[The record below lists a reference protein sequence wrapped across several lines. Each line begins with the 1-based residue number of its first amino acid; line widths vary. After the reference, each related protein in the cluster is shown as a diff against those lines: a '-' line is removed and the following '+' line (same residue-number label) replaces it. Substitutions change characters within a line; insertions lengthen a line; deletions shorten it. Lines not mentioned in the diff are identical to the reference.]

1 MIWNRPP
8 QSQLDKYHKGGLL
21 DDIFNVLPEN
31 RADCSVRTFENV
43 VNVTSAHT
51 QENSGFC
58 DMFNAEVKCS
68 EEVQVRVIEKENFE
82 RELLEVLKKLWAVQ
96 MKKKTVIFVTYMIL
110 TTMEVNVN
118 SKNCS
123 VQSNMRSS
131 TKT

>member
-1 MIWNRPP
+1 M
-8 QSQLDKYHKGGLL
+8 QTTVYL
-21 DDIFNVLPEN
+21 
-31 RADCSVRTFENV
+31 CTFENA

-58 DMFNAEVKCS
+58 DMFNAKVEYS
-68 EEVQVRVIEKENFE
+68 EEVQIRVIEKENFDL
-82 RELLEVLKKLWAVQ
+82 ELSEVLKKLWAVQ
-96 MKKKTVIFVTYMIL
+96 MKKKTLFLFTYMIL

-131 TKT
+131 TIT

>member
-1 MIWNRPP
+1 MIWNRSP

-68 EEVQVRVIEKENFE
+68 EEVQIRVIEKENVE

-96 MKKKTVIFVTYMIL
+96 MKKKQLFLSHI
-110 TTMEVNVN
+110 
-118 SKNCS
+118 
-123 VQSNMRSS
+123 
-131 TKT
+131 